1 MSKVL
6 PFRPKAID
14 HDKRLEKRFAETD
27 RLTLLLINNEPV
39 TVQGVEYSLNDVFD
53 DLKNSKDLRQH
64 LINLLQATE
73 SQEPECVSRL
83 NRFVIAGA
91 RELAFRLT
99 AELPGHKS
107 HNNKGKQA

>member
-6 PFRPKAID
+6 PFRPKAVD
-14 HDKRLEKRFAETD
+14 HDKRLQQRFAETD
-27 RLTLLLINNEPV
+27 RLTLLLINDEPV
-39 TVQGVEYSLNDVFD
+39 TVHGVEYSLDDVFT
-53 DLKNSKDLRQH
+53 DLENSKDLRHH

-83 NRFVIAGA
+83 NRFLIAGA

-99 AELPGHKS
+99 AELPVHQ

>member
-6 PFRPKAID
+6 PFRPKAVD
-14 HDKRLEKRFAETD
+14 HDKRLQQRFAETD
-27 RLTLLLINNEPV
+27 RLTLLLINDEPV
-39 TVQGVEYSLNDVFD
+39 TVRGVDYSINDVFV
-53 DLKNSKDLRQH
+53 DLENSKDLRHH

-83 NRFVIAGA
+83 NRFLIAGA

-99 AELPGHKS
+99 ADLPQRKRS
-107 HNNKGKQA
+107 